1 MNKIEKIINDIF
13 EITLKSSIKTPNL
26 HKQSECLMEKY
37 LDYCIQYRFTY
48 FIIKGSDNYATMDEV
63 HTSLHQKFNQN
74 GIEFGYKDD
83 NYSTNQIIK

>member
-37 LDYCIQYRFTY
+37 LD
-48 FIIKGSDNYATMDEV
+48 
-63 HTSLHQKFNQN
+63 
-74 GIEFGYKDD
+74 
-83 NYSTNQIIK
+83 